1 MLVKVDRASMAHHL
15 EARVPFLDHRVVEHG
30 VGLPEP
36 FTLGERH
43 LRIDVSAGL
52 AVFPADCATA
62 DELIGNAD
70 LALYH
75 AKHTGRNR
83 VVTWAE
89 AQAAKT
95 KKAS

>member
-1 MLVKVDRASMAHHL
+1 MKVAYYSPMPPSHSGIADYSALLLPAL
-15 EARVPFLDHRVVEHG
+15 ERRIEVAVVRRPG
-30 VGLPEP
+30 RRTPRG
-36 FTLGERH
+36 T
-43 LRIDVSAGL
+43 
-52 AVFPADCATA
+52 
-62 DELIGNAD
+62 D

-89 AQAAKT
+89 AHAEKT